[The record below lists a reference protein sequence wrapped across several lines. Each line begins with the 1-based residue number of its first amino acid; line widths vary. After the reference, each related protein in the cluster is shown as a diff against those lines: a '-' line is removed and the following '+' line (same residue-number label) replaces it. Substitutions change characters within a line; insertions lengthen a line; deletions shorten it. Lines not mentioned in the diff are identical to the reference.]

1 MNIDLVLIAGAA
13 FFLLILI
20 IWLMIKNR
28 ADRKN
33 WEKEE
38 IQAEIKPEKHQDPKI

>member
-13 FFLLILI
+13 LFLLILI

-28 ADRKN
+28 TDRKN
-33 WEKEE
+33 WEKEK
-38 IQAEIKPEKHQDPKI
+38 IQSEIKPEKHQDPKI